1 MERDVRRAA
10 FVALGLLLIEGLLI
24 LGYVAAGIANQAT
37 FGGEVLSNV
46 GSHAVGYSLS
56 LATAWSSPPAV
67 AIFLLVPLGLVA
79 WVSRRGPSDFA
90 EDRSTLVLRL
100 VLTLALLT
108 VLGGIL
114 SVVGRVLQYSPS
126 QSWSSFFFTLGE
138 GVGSVGMG
146 ILAIV
151 VVRWLADDRSGADEA
166 PAG

>member
-1 MERDVRRAA
+1 
-10 FVALGLLLIEGLLI
+10 
-24 LGYVAAGIANQAT
+24 
-37 FGGEVLSNV
+37 
-46 GSHAVGYSLS
+46 
-56 LATAWSSPPAV
+56 
-67 AIFLLVPLGLVA
+67 
-79 WVSRRGPSDFA
+79 
-90 EDRSTLVLRL
+90 VLRL